1 VATGE
6 SIGGNVQLA
15 SHIQTSRGCIHQEV
29 SESTVVTQSLSG
41 FTISWLHPRSYL
53 GMSVTLDFD
62 LFFFSYG
69 RVKRILI

>member
-15 SHIQTSRGCIHQEV
+15 SHIQTSGDCIHQEV
-29 SESTVVTQSLSG
+29 SESTIVTQSLSG

-62 LFFFSYG
+62 LFFFLMAEL
-69 RVKRILI
+69 KEF